1 MALLKETLLTI
12 KNNKSV
18 KLSSQLKFFKNDSLI
33 LDFIIEQYNFEIKE
47 YQRIVP
53 LSAIMYIETP
63 EGIDSVEAVQLED
76 KKVTFKLTPKY
87 TQFVGIFKMQ
97 IVIRDAMTE
106 DGICCQCAIPPFEF
120 EVQELINDAEVL
132 IDTDGN
138 IIITEK
144 NEPLVITNDGYTYL
158 SEIEETDTIDEGTSL
173 LVQKD
178 GSVYKS
184 SCDKFVKFVAITSL
198 EYGELEVKDSSTIYF
213 ITDEGKVY
221 LGDVQLNS

>member
-33 LDFIIEQYNFEIKE
+33 LDFVIEQYNFEIKE

-87 TQFVGIFKMQ
+87 TQLDRK
-97 IVIRDAMTE
+97 
-106 DGICCQCAIPPFEF
+106 
-120 EVQELINDAEVL
+120 
-132 IDTDGN
+132 
-138 IIITEK
+138 
-144 NEPLVITNDGYTYL
+144 
-158 SEIEETDTIDEGTSL
+158 
-173 LVQKD
+173 
-178 GSVYKS
+178 SV
-184 SCDKFVKFVAITSL
+184 V
-198 EYGELEVKDSSTIYF
+198 
-213 ITDEGKVY
+213 
-221 LGDVQLNS
+221 